1 VAEFVLD
8 TSLSVGVS
16 PLYQF
21 VAEDEMEGW
30 LEEGDIDLQVVFQP
44 DDAYHHS
51 TPDWNPFLGNDYVAK
66 VLKLFPGR
74 ALGLATVQVW
84 HQADRAPGSKVER
97 SPALEELD
105 RCILDLGM
113 VGLRMNPIQHNY
125 QFNNADVVWPVL
137 ERLSELQQQVGRQL
151 LVSVHAYGD
160 SLNNSPEALAHT
172 ARTFPDLLFLMQH
185 AAFVWG
191 YGTVSDVTA
200 PVENVLLDL
209 STMPQQSVVRKAYDV
224 YGPDKFCIG
233 TDGPIGSHE
242 LKRAIIRDFAR
253 DETEARKLLGETLA
267 ERLGINTGERSG
279 A

>member
-1 VAEFVLD
+1 MSEFVLD

-16 PLYQF
+16 PIYQF
-21 VAEDEMEGW
+21 VAEDEMERW
-30 LEEGDIDLQVVFQP
+30 LEEGDIDVQIVFQP

-66 VLKLFPGR
+66 VLELFPNR
-74 ALGLATVQVW
+74 TLGLATVQVW
-84 HQADRAPGSKVER
+84 HQAYRGPGSKVKR

-113 VGLRMNPIQHNY
+113 IGLRMNPIQHNY

-137 ERLSELQQQVGRQL
+137 ERLSELQQRVDRQL

-160 SLNNSPEALAHT
+160 NLNNSPEALAHT
-172 ARTFPDLLFLMQH
+172 AHQFPDLLFLMQH

-191 YGTVSDVTA
+191 YGTVSDVAA
-200 PVENVLLDL
+200 PVDNLLLDL
-209 STMPQQSVVRKAYDV
+209 STMPQQSVVRKAYDAF
-224 YGPDKFCIG
+224 GPDKFCIG

-242 LKRAIIRDFAR
+242 LKKAIVRDFAR
-253 DETEARKLLGETLA
+253 NDTEARKLMGETLA
-267 ERLGINTGERSG
+267 KRLGTDTSERNR